1 MEELDGIDPDDIA
14 ELEARAR
21 KIVEDAST
29 YYEITFFVPHEGAS
43 EFLDKY
49 EQATDGDI
57 MAIFSLM
64 TLIHAI
70 ARSIHAAMELG
81 DDEEY

>member
-29 YYEITFFVPHEGAS
+29 YYEISFLVPHDGAQ
-43 EFLDKY
+43 EFLNKY
-49 EQATDGDI
+49 DQAESGDI
-57 MAIFSLM
+57 MAIFSM
-64 TLIHAI
+64 MSLIHAI
-70 ARSIHAAMELG
+70 ARSIYMAMEMS
-81 DDEEY
+81 DEEDQ

>member
-29 YYEITFFVPHEGAS
+29 YYEISFLVPHDGAQ
-43 EFLDKY
+43 EFLSKY
-49 EQATDGDI
+49 DQAESGDI
-57 MAIFSLM
+57 MAIFSM
-64 TLIHAI
+64 MSLIHAI
-70 ARSIHAAMELG
+70 ARSIYMAMEMS
-81 DDEEY
+81 DEEDQ